1 MSFHLKYIECHT
13 KWREVKPKKG
23 GFSSLG
29 RWGISIFS
37 LQQLVCLSNK
47 NLPKW
52 SASHHRVSEGDG
64 FQFCHLLR
72 GNQQLDFLR
81 NYKTLVWSFVGL
93 ELWQFYKIKL
103 PENPIVSINDTK
115 VPTYFTIALYVRF
128 TILWCDSAAIYMAL
142 SIYCP
147 LSYWISPLIIHHSH
161 RSLSVRSPHFCDG
174 KILCKYIQAGD
185 WAGQLISRRGT

>member
-47 NLPKW
+47 NLPQM
-52 SASHHRVSEGDG
+52 VG
-64 FQFCHLLR
+64 FPSPGQWGRRISVLSLAGR
-72 GNQQLDFLR
+72 MSTVR
-81 NYKTLVWSFVGL
+81 
-93 ELWQFYKIKL
+93 FYKIKL
-103 PENPIVSINDTK
+103 PQNPIVSINDTK